1 MKEKCWECGTMVRI
15 VAILWKRFSQHKLPD
30 LAAQL
35 SFYFL
40 LSLFPFLLFSLS
52 LLAYLPISSDLVLSM
67 ISQYVPSV
75 ALPFVETNI
84 RRLLDIQRPELLS
97 VSLLLA
103 LWAASNG
110 SHAVIRSLNKAYDVE
125 QERPFI
131 KGRLVALGLVGGLF
145 LLFLVAL
152 LLPVFGRIIG
162 LWVAGWVGL
171 SEPFIQRWETVRWLL
186 SMTMTT
192 VLFIYVYILAPNTP
206 LAIKDV
212 WPGAILAAIG
222 WQGVS
227 FGFSYYVEHFGR
239 FSVMYGGIGGIVIFM
254 LWLYLT
260 GMVLLIG
267 GEFNSTLKLMR
278 SENMFPD
285 K

>member
-1 MKEKCWECGTMVRI
+1 MVKIIAMLWE
-15 VAILWKRFSQHKLPD
+15 RFSQHKVPD

-67 ISQYVPSV
+67 ISHYIPSV

-84 RRLLDIQRPELLS
+84 RRILDIQRPELLS

-103 LWAASNG
+103 LWSASNG
-110 SHAVIRSLNKAYDVE
+110 SHAVIRSLNRAYDVDE
-125 QERPFI
+125 ERSFI

-152 LLPVFGRIIG
+152 LLPVFGRVIG
-162 LWVAGWVGL
+162 VWLASFVGL
-171 SEPFIQRWETVRWLL
+171 SEQFIQRWESVRWLL
-186 SMTMTT
+186 SMGVTL
-192 VLFIYVYILAPNTP
+192 VLFLYVYILAPNTS
-206 LAIKDV
+206 LAIRDV

-227 FGFSYYVEHFGR
+227 YGFSYYVDHFGR

-260 GMVLLIG
+260 GMVLLLG
-267 GEFNSTLKLMR
+267 GEFNSTLKLTR
-278 SENMFPD
+278 DRKHVP
-285 K
+285 